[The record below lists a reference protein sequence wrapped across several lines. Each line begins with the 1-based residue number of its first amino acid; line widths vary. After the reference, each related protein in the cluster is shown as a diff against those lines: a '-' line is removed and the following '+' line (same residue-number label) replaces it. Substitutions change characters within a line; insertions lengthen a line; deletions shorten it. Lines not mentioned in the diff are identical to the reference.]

1 MLVQRAETMSNWINK
16 LLIGVLILCIAGI
29 PLAACSKPSPDG
41 ATSPPVPPG
50 DIAPEIGKIAPD
62 FTLLTMKGEIVTLSQ
77 FRGKP
82 VLLTFWVVHCEG
94 CIHEIPYLQEFY
106 DKDGEEVVLLAVH
119 VGDAREQI
127 QKLLNTRRITYPI
140 LIDADEQLCLNYRHG
155 APATFAIDKNG
166 VVREIKEDVFNSV
179 DEIESM
185 VQKMR

>member
-1 MLVQRAETMSNWINK
+1 MINK
-16 LLIGVLILCIAGI
+16 ANKIFSMAMVLCAAAILLV
-29 PLAACSKPSPDG
+29 ACAKPSQDS
-41 ATSPPVPPG
+41 TVVPPPPSS
-50 DIAPEIGKIAPD
+50 DVAPEIGKIAPD

-106 DKDGEEVVLLAVH
+106 DKYGDEVVLLAVH

-140 LIDADEQLCLNYRHG
+140 LIDADEQVCINYRHG
-155 APATFAIDKNG
+155 APATFAIDRNG
-166 VVREIKEDVFNSV
+166 VIREIKEDVFASV
-179 DEIESM
+179 NEIESM